1 MKKIVVT
8 LMLSLFCLMVQG
20 QAHMKFMGIPLTG
33 HVDLFTQKL
42 KAKGLTCDVAK
53 TKVAPSGTK
62 YYKGV
67 FMGED
72 AEFMIMF
79 NSKDK
84 TVFSV
89 VVDIEY
95 STLESVKSQFVDIA
109 DKLKEKYPD
118 AAIGLSKN
126 DDGDVDGV
134 KFSIPDKEKKNLM
147 GLIIQTTILPDGVHE
162 KYYRISLS
170 YCDVANFNK
179 NEKFRVDI
187 YKCL

>member
-1 MKKIVVT
+1 MKKILVT

-33 HVDLFTQKL
+33 NVDLFTQKL

-53 TKVAPSGTK
+53 TKASPSGTK
-62 YYKGV
+62 FYKGV

-84 TVFSV
+84 TVFGV
-89 VVDIEY
+89 EVYIEY
-95 STLESVKSQFVDIA
+95 STKESVKEQIVNIFHQ
-109 DKLKEKYPD
+109 LKEKYPD

-126 DDGDVDGV
+126 DDGDVDGI

-147 GLIIQTTILPDGVHE
+147 GLILQKTITPDGIHE
-162 KYYRISLS
+162 RNYRISLL
-170 YCDVANFNK
+170 YCDVANFTK
-179 NEKFRVDI
+179 SEKRNYDD
-187 YKCL
+187 L

>member
-1 MKKIVVT
+1 MKKIVFT

-109 DKLKEKYPD
+109 AQLKEKYPD
-118 AAIGLSKN
+118 AVLGLSKN
-126 DDGDVDGV
+126 SDGDANGIQ
-134 KFSIPDKEKKNLM
+134 FRIFDKEKKNLM
-147 GLIIQTTILPDGVHE
+147 GLIIQTTILPDGIHE
-162 KYYRISLS
+162 KYYHINLS

-179 NEKFRVDI
+179 NEKNNYDD
-187 YKCL
+187 L